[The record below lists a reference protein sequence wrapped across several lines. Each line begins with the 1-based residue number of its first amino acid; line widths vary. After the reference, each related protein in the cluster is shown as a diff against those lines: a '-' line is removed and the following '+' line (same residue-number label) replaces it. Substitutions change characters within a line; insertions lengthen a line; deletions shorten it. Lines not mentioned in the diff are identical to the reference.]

1 MTKQGGVWPGFT
13 DFEDIFYYIRHFQAN
28 NRSPGAV
35 KISTDSWDLPLQD
48 FIHHVSRSGIIGYYT
63 VMPSYP
69 MGHNNLVGHI
79 VKSDKGQI

>member
-1 MTKQGGVWPGFT
+1 MHF
-13 DFEDIFYYIRHFQAN
+13 FDIFYYISDFQAGN
-28 NRSPGAV
+28 WSPGAI

-48 FIHHVSRSGIIGYYT
+48 FIHHVSRSGMNGYYT

-79 VKSDKGQI
+79 VKSDEGQI